1 MSSYIG
7 AEPSG
12 QGQAERFIFTATG
25 TTPTITHNDDGLPLA
40 YEENH
45 VSVYL
50 NGIKQVIPT
59 DVAASNGST
68 LVFAANLVV
77 GDIVECIALSSFQPS
92 DTVSASTGGTFSEDV
107 THNGNVIM
115 ATTKKVQQRGA
126 FLQSSTHQALILGG

>member
-1 MSSYIG
+1 MSYIG
-7 AEPSG
+7 NQPSG

-25 TTPTITHNDDGLPLA
+25 TTPTITHDDDGLPIS

-77 GDIVECIALSSFQPS
+77 GDIVECIALSSFSPAN
-92 DTVSASTGGTFSEDV
+92 TVPATGGTFSGDV
-107 THNGNVIM
+107 THNGNVII
-115 ATTKKVQQRGA
+115 ATNKKVQQRGA
-126 FLQSSTHQALILGG
+126 FLQSSTHQALTLGY